1 MNALATALRR
11 SLWLLLIGAV
21 GGAAWSYWRDRTTPA
36 APGPAEWPPLEPET
50 SATPDPTPAPESVS
64 DATPETAPDTEV
76 RGFASISDPDIEP
89 DDAPGDAAAADAA
102 SEPSTGAAWVEP
114 DDDGACPISHPIK
127 ANDNSGIYH
136 VPEGRFYERTKA
148 ERCYVDSDAA
158 EADGYRRSKS

>member
-36 APGPAEWPPLEPET
+36 APGPAEWPPLEPTPTSDTPTTDET
-50 SATPDPTPAPESVS
+50 PTAAEPTAAETPSSDTEIQGFAAVPEPDPA
-64 DATPETAPDTEV
+64 ATW
-76 RGFASISDPDIEP
+76 I
-89 DDAPGDAAAADAA
+89 
-102 SEPSTGAAWVEP
+102 EP
-114 DDDGACPISHPIK
+114 DDDGTCPITHPIK